1 MYASPNLWRLACLV
15 LFLTTF
21 CGWAEAQQKQDPFAE
36 GVRPTDPLTPE
47 EQLKTFH
54 LPDGFEIQLV
64 AAEPDIAKPMNLQF
78 DAKGRLWVTSS
89 LEYPFA
95 AAKDKEPRDSL
106 RILDE
111 IDANGRAKK
120 VTVFADKLNIPIGHY
135 PTFDGGSIVYGIPNI
150 WKMKDADGD
159 GVADSREVLYGP
171 MGWERDTHG
180 MNNAFRRAFDGWIY
194 ACHGYNNN
202 TRVQGKDGHV
212 VEMNSGNTY
221 RFRLDGSRVEQFTW
235 GQVNPFGMA
244 LDPLFNWF
252 TADCH
257 SKPVYQLLR
266 GGYYPS
272 FGKPHDGLGYVP
284 PVMDHDHGST
294 AICGI
299 VCYTANHFPPEYAN
313 HFFSGNVMTSRINHN
328 SLIVAGSTYRLKE
341 EPDFVKCDD
350 PWFRP
355 VDIQIGPDG
364 AMYIADFYN
373 KIIGHYE
380 VPLMHPGRDRY
391 RGRIWRIVYKGREA
405 SKRMDLTTADTD
417 ALVAALSHDVVDVRL
432 RASEQLVDRIG
443 KPAVPALKQALNSL
457 SVNTRVHALW
467 ALLRLQG
474 LDAKEHLAA
483 FSDKSPVVRTHACK
497 LLVEISA
504 PEPRVEQAVVDAL
517 RDADPFVKRA
527 AAEAISVHPVYE
539 HVRPLLTC
547 LKTIPIEDN
556 HLRHMVRI
564 ALRNQVAIPEIM
576 AKVNT
581 SQLDKAD
588 DLVLAEICVA
598 IKSAPAGALAA
609 KYAARDFATPELA
622 RELLAHAA
630 RYAPP
635 ESIDDL
641 ISAGQKVFAGDKE
654 AQLQVAFD
662 LSQALT
668 QRGAS
673 APDNLKE
680 WAGRLVTDEFKR
692 RGEDGTAWHFHP
704 LPKSQGNQWGV
715 VPRPSA
721 DGDTQSAFLDSH
733 VATEDAMG
741 ELRSATFAAPK
752 QLEFY
757 IAGHRGFPNL
767 PAHEKNYVRLV
778 DAQTQQKIEEAYP
791 PRNDVAVKVTWDLT
805 KVVGKQVYLSVV
817 DGDDED
823 AYAWLAAGRFSP
835 AVVKMPPKSP
845 KAVAERLQM
854 GLQLAS
860 NLDLAPTLPSII
872 EMMSDSTLESGVAIA
887 AGNAAAKLA
896 KIPAPSFAT
905 LLDVSASTSELRSR
919 VLSRLTG
926 DSKEEPGVIFLEAMK
941 SLPRRAQDR
950 LAAELAGSRGGAELL
965 LAMIEAGKAPAELL
979 RPAVVQQQLT
989 SSLGAGAAP
998 RLKAIVATLPPRADM
1013 VLALVEERRKLF
1025 AAGGGDREKG
1035 AAIFKKSCAN
1045 CHQVGGQGAIVG
1057 PQLDGIGNRGAERLL
1072 EDTLDPNRNVD
1083 VQFRRTTLVLDDG
1096 RVISGLIRREEGET
1110 LVVAD
1115 ELGKEQSIAKSAV
1128 EEKNPSPLSL
1138 MPEKV
1143 AADLTAEEFRDL
1155 MTYLTS
1161 LKAMPEQNKK

>member
-1 MYASPNLWRLACLV
+1 MRFRSIFTSVLVSFAIASTVTTALW
-15 LFLTTF
+15 
-21 CGWAEAQQKQDPFAE
+21 AQEKQDPFAE

-54 LPDGFEIQLV
+54 VPEGFEVQLV

-89 LEYPFA
+89 LEYPWA

-111 IDANGRAKK
+111 LDASGRAKK

-135 PTFDGGSIVYGIPNI
+135 PTADGGAIVYGIPNI
-150 WKMKDADGD
+150 FKMKDENGD

-180 MNNAFRRAFDGWIY
+180 MNNAFRRAHDGWIY

-221 RFRLDGSRVEQFTW
+221 RFKMDGSRVEQFTW

-244 LDPLFNWF
+244 LDPNFNWF

-284 PVMDHDHGST
+284 PVMDHEHGST

-299 VCYTANHFPPEYAN
+299 VCYTANHFPPDYAN
-313 HFFSGNVMTSRINHN
+313 HFFSGNVMTSRVNHN

-380 VPLMHPGRDRY
+380 VPLQHPGRDRH
-391 RGRIWRIVYKGREA
+391 RGRIWRIVYKGREP
-405 SKRMDLTTADTD
+405 SKKLDLTKADTD
-417 ALVAALSHDVVDVRL
+417 GLIAALSHDVIDVRL
-432 RASEQLVDRIG
+432 RASEQLVDRVG
-443 KPAVPALKQALNSL
+443 KAAIPALKKALAAADAN
-457 SVNTRVHALW
+457 VRVHAMW
-467 ALLRLQG
+467 SLLRLNA
-474 LDAKEHLAA
+474 LSTVEHLAA
-483 FSDKSPVVRTHACK
+483 LADKAAVVRTHACK
-497 LLVEISA
+497 AVVEIA
-504 PEPRVEQAVVDAL
+504 RPEAKVHLAVIESL
-517 RDADPFVKRA
+517 RDSDPLVQRA
-527 AAEAISVHPVYE
+527 AAEALSVHPDGI
-539 HVRPLLTC
+539 HVRPLLKC
-547 LKTIPIEDN
+547 LKTIPQADN

-564 ALRNQVAIPEIM
+564 SLRNQLAVPEVM
-576 AKVNT
+576 ENWRFT
-581 SQLDKAD
+581 DKSDGDEPA
-588 DLVLAEICVA
+588 VAEICIA
-598 IKSAPAGALAA
+598 IKNASAGAMAA
-609 KYAARDFATPELA
+609 RYAASNFVSAELS
-622 RELLAHAA
+622 RELMAHAA

-641 ISAGQKVFAGDKE
+641 IAAGQKVFANDRE

-662 LSQALT
+662 VSQALT
-668 QRGAS
+668 QRGAKAS
-673 APDNLKE
+673 PKLTD
-680 WAGRLVTDEFKR
+680 WAGKLVTEEFKR
-692 RGEDGTAWHFHP
+692 RGEDASAWAFHP

-715 VPRPSA
+715 AARPSA
-721 DGDTQSAFLDSH
+721 DGDSQAAFLDSH

-741 ELRSATFAAPK
+741 ELRSAVFAAPK

-767 PAHEKNYVRLV
+767 PAHEKNFVRLI
-778 DAQTQQKIEEAYP
+778 DAQTNQKIAEAFP
-791 PRNDVAVKVTWDLT
+791 PRNDVAVKVTWDLAG
-805 KVVGKQVYLSVV
+805 VAGKKVYLSVV

-835 AVVKMPPKSP
+835 PVVKIPAKSP

-854 GLQLAS
+854 GVQLAS
-860 NLDLAPTLPSII
+860 NLELAQALPSIL
-872 EMMSDSTLESGVAIA
+872 EMLSDPSLEGGVAIA
-887 AGNAAAKLA
+887 AGNAAARLGKVS
-896 KIPAPSFAT
+896 APSFAT
-905 LLDVSASTSELRSR
+905 LLDVSASTPDLRTR
-919 VLSRLTG
+919 ALARITG
-926 DSKEEPGVIFLEAMK
+926 KPKEEPGAIFLEAMK
-941 SLPRRAQDR
+941 TLTRRAQDR
-950 LAAELAGSRGGAELL
+950 LATELSGTRGGAEML
-965 LAMIEAGKAPAELL
+965 LAMIEGGKAPAELL
-979 RPAVVQQQLT
+979 RPAVVQQQLIG
-989 SSLGAGAAP
+989 SLGGDAAA
-998 RLKAIVATLPPRADM
+998 RVKTLTASLAPRADM
-1013 VLALVEERRKLF
+1013 VLALVEERRKHF
-1025 AAGGGDREKG
+1025 AAGGGDAVKG
-1035 AAIFKKSCAN
+1035 AAVFKKGCAN
-1045 CHQVGGQGAIVG
+1045 CHQVAGQGAIVG
-1057 PQLDGIGNRGAERLL
+1057 PQLDGIGLRGAERLL

-1083 VQFRRTTLVLDDG
+1083 VQFRRTTLILEDG
-1096 RVISGLIRREEGET
+1096 RVISGLVRREEGET

-1115 ELGKEQSIAKSAV
+1115 EQGKEQSIAKSLV

-1143 AADLTAEEFRDL
+1143 AADLSADEFRDL

-1161 LKAMPEQNKK
+1161 LKKPAEGK